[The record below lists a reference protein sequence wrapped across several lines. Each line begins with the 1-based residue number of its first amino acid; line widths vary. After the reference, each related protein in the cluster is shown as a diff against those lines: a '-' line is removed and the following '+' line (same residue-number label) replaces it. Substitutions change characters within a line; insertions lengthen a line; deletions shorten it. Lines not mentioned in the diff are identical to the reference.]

1 MAVTTKKD
9 VRRGIKIYID
19 GSEVVANSS
28 SIRDEMKK
36 IRESMKH
43 MTLGSDEYREATK
56 KWASLNTI
64 LKEHEQGL
72 RDVSDIAKILI

>member
-19 GSEVVANSS
+19 GSEVAANSS
-28 SIRDEMKK
+28 SIRAEMKN

-64 LKEHEQGL
+64 LKEHEQ
-72 RDVSDIAKILI
+72 